1 MDLQNAFTV
10 PVPVDEAWPVLLD
23 VRRVAPC
30 MPGATLVSVE
40 GDEFT
45 GTVKVK
51 IGPVQMTYKG
61 SATFVETD
69 PVAHRAVIEASGKD
83 TRGGGTAAAT
93 VTLHARAEGDATRV
107 EVTTDLNITG
117 RPAQF
122 GRGVLAEVSGKLV
135 DQFAASLAKEMA
147 NGEMANGEAASDI
160 AVDPTPP
167 DVAVEVDAT
176 TGTPTVSA
184 AATVAPERPA
194 PAPAEAID
202 LLSVAGG
209 SVLKRVAPLAGV
221 VALLLLFVWRR
232 RRRA

>member
-10 PVPVDEAWPVLLD
+10 PLPVEEAWPVLLD
-23 VRRVAPC
+23 VERVAPC
-30 MPGATLVSVE
+30 MPGATLLTHD
-40 GDEFT
+40 GDEFI

-61 SATFVETD
+61 SARFVETD
-69 PVAHRAVIEASGKD
+69 GDARRAVIEASGKD

-93 VTLHARAEGDATRV
+93 VTLQAKADGDATRV

-135 DQFAASLAKEMA
+135 DQFAGSLAKEMA
-147 NGEMANGEAASDI
+147 NGQPSAASAESATEPATEGDAAAAANGTS
-160 AVDPTPP
+160 PT
-167 DVAVEVDAT
+167 AGAT
-176 TGTPTVSA
+176 ST
-184 AATVAPERPA
+184 RPA
-194 PAPAEAID
+194 PPAAPAEAID

-209 SVLKRVAPLAGV
+209 SVVKRVAPLAGV
-221 VALLLLFVWRR
+221 VALLVLVLAWRR

>member
-1 MDLQNAFTV
+1 MDLENEFTV
-10 PVPVDEAWPVLLD
+10 PLPVEEAWPVLLD
-23 VRRVAPC
+23 VERVAPC
-30 MPGATLVSVE
+30 MPGATLLTHD
-40 GDEFT
+40 GDDFT

-61 SATFVETD
+61 SAKFVETD
-69 PVAHRAVIEASGKD
+69 AAAHRAVIEASGKD

-93 VTLHARAEGDATRV
+93 VALIATPDGDRTRV
-107 EVTTDLNITG
+107 QVTTDLNITG

-135 DQFAASLAKEMA
+135 DQFAGALAKEMA
-147 NGEMANGEAASDI
+147 RSEQPADDI

-167 DVAVEVDAT
+167 DVAVEVDAA
-176 TGTPTVSA
+176 GASPTVSA
-184 AATVAPERPA
+184 TTKVAPPRPA
-194 PAPAEAID
+194 PAPTAEAID

-209 SVLKRVAPLAGV
+209 SVAKRLAPVGGV
-221 VALLLLFVWRR
+221 LVVLLLLLWRRSSR

>member
-1 MDLQNAFTV
+1 MNLENSFTV
-10 PVPVDEAWPVLLD
+10 PVPLDAAWPVLLD
-23 VRRVAPC
+23 VQRVAPC
-30 MPGATLVSVE
+30 MPGATLLSVD
-40 GDEFT
+40 GADFA

-61 SATFVETD
+61 TARFAETD
-69 PVAHRAVIEASGKD
+69 GEKHRAVIEASGKD

-93 VTLHARAEGDATRV
+93 VTLEAVPEGATTRV
-107 EVTTDLNITG
+107 NVITDLNITG

-135 DQFAASLAKEMA
+135 DQFAASLAT
-147 NGEMANGEAASDI
+147 EMANGEAASRL

-167 DVAVEVDAT
+167 DVAVEADAP
-176 TGTPTVSA
+176 GPT
-184 AATVAPERPA
+184 A
-194 PAPAEAID
+194 PAAEPID

-209 SVLKRVAPLAGV
+209 SVVKRLVPLAGLV
-221 VALLLLFVWRR
+221 VVLLALFAWRR